1 MSTIA
6 VVTSMIRHGGRSVRS
21 GGLPFFFA
29 TLMTALGAFSI
40 GAYATL
46 LVNFQ
51 RLASTVGESVALVA
65 FLNVDSAAAADEL
78 RARAALMPDVKEAVL
93 VTPEEALA
101 RARRGLGDAGRALE
115 GSAGLTMPWV
125 IEVTPRFDLGG
136 ATDREALARR
146 LQETSGVDEV
156 MHPAGEVKRIDALMR
171 LLYGAGAFLG
181 VLIALVVIVVV
192 SNATKLTVLQRREE
206 IAIMKLVGATD
217 VFVRTPLVLAG
228 LVQGTL
234 GASIGLLA
242 LLLAHAS
249 LAGLVK
255 VALSGALGTFLLEP
269 MPPWL
274 WVALMAG
281 GALLGV
287 MGAALSV
294 RRFLRV

>member
-6 VVTSMIRHGGRSVRS
+6 VVTSMLRHGGRSVRS

-29 TLMTALGAFSI
+29 MLMTALGAFSI

-65 FLNVDSAAAADEL
+65 FLDVESAAAADEL

-115 GSAGLTMPWV
+115 GSAGLQMPWV

-146 LQETSGVDEV
+146 LQQTPGVDEV

-171 LLYGAGAFLG
+171 LLHGAGAFLG

-217 VFVRTPLVLAG
+217 VFVRAPLVLAG

-234 GASIGLLA
+234 GAGLGLLA

-249 LAGLVK
+249 LAGIVK
-255 VALSGALGTFLLEP
+255 VALSGALGTFVLEP

-274 WVALMAG
+274 WAALLSG

-287 MGAALSV
+287 VGAALSV